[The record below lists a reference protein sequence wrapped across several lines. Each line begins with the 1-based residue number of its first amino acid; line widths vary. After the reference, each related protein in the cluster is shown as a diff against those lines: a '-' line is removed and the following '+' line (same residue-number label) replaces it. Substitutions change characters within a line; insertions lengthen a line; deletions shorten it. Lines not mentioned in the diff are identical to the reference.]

1 MLEIRLKIGL
11 NFIISLLKK
20 NNMTIPISII
30 IPTYNEEKNLPACL
44 EAIDNWSNDIHIIDS
59 NSTDKTKEI
68 AKKHC
73 VNFIT
78 YKNKQI
84 WPKKRQWAIDN
95 LTIKYDW
102 ILLLDADEILTNNIK
117 NEIEESIKDKKY
129 NGFELLFR
137 LEFLGRQLKFAYPGL
152 YKTMLF
158 RKGFGSYERLIKTE
172 YSKNELPIETHEH
185 FIVEGKTKKLK
196 SSIIH
201 RNVNDIHDYIR
212 KHNHYS
218 DWNAEVILNPI
229 ELKLKPSLFG
239 NQAARRRFIKS
250 KFENFL
256 LFPLLVFVYFYFLRL
271 GLLDGRAG
279 FYYSGLQAIQTFHIN
294 AKVYEKINK

>member
-1 MLEIRLKIGL
+1 
-11 NFIISLLKK
+11 
-20 NNMTIPISII
+20 MTIPISII

-44 EAIDNWSNDIHIIDS
+44 EALDNWSNDIHIIDS

-78 YKNKQI
+78 YENEQI

-95 LTIKYDW
+95 LTLKHDW
-102 ILLLDADEILTNNIK
+102 ILLLDADEILSNNIK
-117 NEIEESIKDKKY
+117 NEIEVSIKDKRY
-129 NGFELLFR
+129 NGFHLLFR
-137 LEFLGRQLKFAYPGL
+137 MEFLGRELKFAHPGL

-158 RKGFGSYERLIKTE
+158 RKGFGSYERLINTE
-172 YSKNELPIETHEH
+172 YSKDELPIETHEH

-196 SSIIH
+196 SPILH
-201 RNVNDIHDYIR
+201 RNVNEMHDYIR

-229 ELKLKPSLFG
+229 ESKLKPSLFG
-239 NQAARRRFIKS
+239 NQASRRRYLRLI
-250 KFENFL
+250 FENTL
-256 LFPLLVFVYFYFLRL
+256 LFPLIVFIYFYFFRL
-271 GLLDGRAG
+271 GFLDGKPG
-279 FYYSGLQAIQTFHIN
+279 YYYCAYAAIQTLHIN
-294 AKVYEKINK
+294 SKVYEKKNN